1 MTRAWEPPHATRYS
15 RNGMR
20 IVLLASAAMFV
31 GLTAAY
37 AAEKPI
43 SVTLATGTSTA
54 TVSGKAGNR
63 WHVAATTRPR
73 GLRVLVRV
81 AGRPDRVGKSPIRL
95 EYSCASCRARAT
107 AKLLPTGGKLV
118 PPTAT
123 LTVSLYRG

>member
-1 MTRAWEPPHATRYS
+1 
-15 RNGMR
+15 MR
-20 IVLLASAAMFV
+20 IVLLASAVLLF

-43 SVTLATGTSTA
+43 SVTLVSGTSTG

-63 WHVAATTRPR
+63 WHIAATTRPR

-81 AGRPDRVGKSPIRL
+81 AGRPDRIGKSPIRF
-95 EYSCASCRARAT
+95 EYSCAGCRARAA
-107 AKLLPTGGKLV
+107 AKLLPTGGKPV